1 MKLQL
6 AEINDLKYVNDL
18 YNSVKNTPYCVWDE
32 YYPTL
37 IDIECDFTANTL
49 YLIKED
55 KLILGAVSINPE
67 NEMDDLNCFTKV
79 LKPCEI
85 ARVVVNPLYQNKK
98 IGQFMI
104 NELINEVKK
113 IGYNSIRL
121 AVEINH
127 IPAIKLYEKC
137 GFKKVG
143 TNFMYE
149 HHYYLYEFVF

>member
-1 MKLQL
+1 
-6 AEINDLKYVNDL
+6 
-18 YNSVKNTPYCVWDE
+18 
-32 YYPTL
+32 
-37 IDIECDFTANTL
+37 
-49 YLIKED
+49 
-55 KLILGAVSINPE
+55 
-67 NEMDDLNCFTKV
+67 
-79 LKPCEI
+79 
-85 ARVVVNPLYQNKK
+85 
-98 IGQFMI
+98 MI